1 MVTTLLNR
9 LITTEYAAGKDR
21 SGKSVGFK
29 SSRANLPLNPSILR
43 TVSSPEQKAL
53 DYQYSS
59 VDDDEDGIPDKAPS
73 TGYAHHPKI
82 EIIQESKNV
91 VPQQASQSTVTKI
104 YPVSQTASNS
114 KIDHYAQR
122 LLQIRKLKITEKP
135 IVNASKE
142 VDTVVKPYTL
152 TSYGTRIKL

>member
-59 VDDDEDGIPDKAPS
+59 VDEDEDGIPDKAP

-82 EIIQESKNV
+82 EIIQEPKNV
-91 VPQQASQSTVTKI
+91 FPQQASQTADTNI

-135 IVNASKE
+135 IVNASKK
-142 VDTVVKPYTL
+142 VDTVVKPYTQ
-152 TSYGTRIKL
+152 TSYATRIKL